1 LHDEIEFMPL
11 EAAGSPGADGT
22 DLRRLY
28 DVPVELAVEI
38 GRTRMTIGQTLD
50 LRPGSVVSLNRLAG
64 EPVDLLINGKPIA
77 RGEVVVIDEEFGL
90 RITDVVAGSRNVED
104 EAAVQAAQA
113 EADLLAHVA
122 SEAGIGDPLAG
133 PAPDPLGG
141 GGPDPL
147 AGDPGIDPFAGP
159 GPDPLG
165 TPPPGSLPEPPSVDD
180 IPLGGV
186 PSPDAELG

>member
-1 LHDEIEFMPL
+1 MPL
-11 EAAGSPGADGT
+11 EPATAAGADGA

-64 EPVDLLINGKPIA
+64 EPVDLLINGKPMA

-104 EAAVQAAQA
+104 EAAQQVEA
-113 EADLLAHVA
+113 ELIA
-122 SEAGIGDPLAG
+122 EPGMEPEPDPFGG
-133 PAPDPLGG
+133 PAPAPLGT
-141 GGPDPL
+141 P
-147 AGDPGIDPFAGP
+147 PGDPFAGP
-159 GPDPLG
+159 VPDPLG
-165 TPPPGSLPEPPSVDD
+165 TPPESIPSVDD
-180 IPLGGV
+180 LPLGAI
-186 PSPDAELG
+186 PSPDAEL

>member
-1 LHDEIEFMPL
+1 MHDEIEFMPL
-11 EAAGSPGADGT
+11 EPAGPAGADGT

-90 RITDVVAGSRNVED
+90 RITDVVAGSHAVED
-104 EAAVQAAQA
+104 EAAAQAAAAAAA
-113 EADLLAHVA
+113 EAELMA
-122 SEAGIGDPLAG
+122 SVSDPA
-133 PAPDPLGG
+133 APFGAPEPLGQ
-141 GGPDPL
+141 PADPA
-147 AGDPGIDPFAGP
+147 AGFGM
-159 GPDPLG
+159 PDPLG
-165 TPPPGSLPEPPSVDD
+165 TPPPDPLGGGAPIEGEASVDD
-180 IPLGGV
+180 LPLGGI
-186 PSPDAELG
+186 PTADQF